1 MSIALRPPFTKL
13 QLLVPWETAAPG
25 AGSGKTGT
33 PNAQTAGTA
42 FTVTVNAVDANWN
55 VMSSTHTVGIT
66 STDTNAT
73 LPLNAALASGTQ
85 TFNVTLKTAGTKT
98 LTATDLTDGTKT
110 ANTSPLITVNP
121 GVLNNFL
128 VEKIGGG
135 VIPTQTAGSA
145 FSIKITA
152 RDANNNTVTG
162 FTGTA
167 TITSTGT
174 LSAGGTTVA
183 FTAGVLTSHSVTISN
198 TGSFTLTA
206 TNGSSG
212 TSNAF
217 TLSPGVLNN
226 FLVEA
231 AGGGAIGTQ
240 TAGTAFNIKITARDA
255 NNNTVTG
262 FTGTAT
268 LTSTGTLVGAPV
280 TTAAFASGV
289 LTSHSVTI
297 SNTGSFTLTATNGS
311 NGTSS
316 PFTVNPG
323 ALSNFL
329 VEAFG

>member
-1 MSIALRPPFTKL
+1 P
-13 QLLVPWETAAPG
+13 
-25 AGSGKTGT
+25 SGKTGT
-33 PNAQTAGTA
+33 PTAQTATTP

-55 VMSSTHTVGIT
+55 VVSSTDTVGIT
-66 STDTNAT
+66 SSNGKAT
-73 LPLNAALASGTQ
+73 LPRNAALVAGTK
-85 TFNVTLKTAGTKT
+85 TFSVTLKTAGTKT
-98 LTATDLTDGTKT
+98 LTATDITDVTKT

-121 GVLNNFL
+121 GALSNFL
-128 VEKIGGG
+128 VEAAGGG
-135 VIPTQTAGSA
+135 TILTQTAGSA

-183 FTAGVLTSHSVTISN
+183 FTAGVLASHSVTISN

-206 TNGSSG
+206 TSGSSG

-217 TLSPGVLNN
+217 TVNPGVLNN

-268 LTSTGTLVGAPV
+268 ITSTRTLSAGG
-280 TTAAFASGV
+280 TTAAFTAGV
-289 LTSHSVTI
+289 LTWQSVTI

-311 NGTSS
+311 SGTSNA
-316 PFTVNPG
+316 FTVEWG
-323 ALSNFL
+323 ALDSYP
-329 VEAFG
+329 VYVAGGGAIGTHTA